1 MNSKEKFM
9 VIVLQ
14 YPEKDEET
22 VSKTLSDLK
31 KKVSEL
37 NLAYQGSD
45 ERIIKAVKN
54 NLANVE

>member
-1 MNSKEKFM
+1 MDDKTKFM

-14 YPEKDEET
+14 YPAKNEES

-45 ERIIKAVKN
+45 ERVIKAVKN
-54 NLANVE
+54 NLANAE